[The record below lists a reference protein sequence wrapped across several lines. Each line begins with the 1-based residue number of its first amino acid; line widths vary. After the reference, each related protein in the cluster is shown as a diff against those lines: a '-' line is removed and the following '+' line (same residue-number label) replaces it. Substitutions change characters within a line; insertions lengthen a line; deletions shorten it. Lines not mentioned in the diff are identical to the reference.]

1 MGVYCNFIADRAIVA
16 ASGMEAPDTPGVQFR
31 DLLTVALGIGN
42 VGSIENVINNVGG
55 PTSLTAV
62 TPTYLLSYP

>member
-1 MGVYCNFIADRAIVA
+1 MGVYCNFTADPAIVA
-16 ASGMEAPDTPGVQFR
+16 ASGMEAPNTPGVQFR

-42 VGSIENVINNVGG
+42 VGSIENVVNDVGG

-62 TPTYLLSYP
+62 TPTYLLNYP

>member
-1 MGVYCNFIADRAIVA
+1 
-16 ASGMEAPDTPGVQFR
+16 MEAPDTPGVQFR

-62 TPTYLLSYP
+62 TPTYLRSYP